1 MRADRRR
8 PTACTARTT
17 AFAGVAV
24 VLAAAV
30 ALAGCDVLFPKRSEG
45 EKLWRERCSECHG
58 NDARGNTPQ
67 YMGNYKADL
76 TDDTWEHG
84 ADPGDWAA
92 VIRDGVLAD
101 MPANADLTSQQV
113 DALVHYMR
121 VLRHEEQTKSGS

>member
-1 MRADRRR
+1 VRRLR
-8 PTACTARTT
+8 LLLP
-17 AFAGVAV
+17 
-24 VLAAAV
+24 VLTAV
-30 ALAGCDVLFPKRSEG
+30 ALLTLAACDLFHRQTEG
-45 EKLWRERCSECHG
+45 EKLWRARCADCHG
-58 NDARGNTPQ
+58 LDGSGNVPQ

-92 VIRDGVLAD
+92 VIRDGLLAD